1 MRKRL
6 GAIAL
11 GVFVLSLVVPALVIE
26 QRELFGS
33 GSHLNTMMGFQCLA
47 LGFFLWPGWLANPL
61 LLIAWLLGA
70 LAGGRAG
77 YLAAATVVAVLAV
90 ISAVLAAFVLAGL
103 DNPRLVTLHVGYYL
117 WVASTVLTL
126 IHLVLTPRT
135 RPGEAA

>member
-33 GSHLNTMMGFQCLA
+33 GSHTTTMMGFQCLA
-47 LGFFLWPGWLANPL
+47 IGFFLWPGWLANPL

-70 LAGGRAG
+70 FARGHAG
-77 YLAAATVVAVLAV
+77 YLAAATVAAVLAV
-90 ISAVLAAFVLAGL
+90 MSAVFAAFLLAAL
-103 DNPRLVTLHVGYYL
+103 DDPRLVTLHVGYYL
-117 WVASTVLTL
+117 WVASTVITL
-126 IHLVLTPRT
+126 IDLMLTPRT
-135 RPGEAA
+135 GPDAPA